1 MKLFKKQKGD
11 SFSGP
16 TIIDDLYKLKEFDN
30 FMSKSKPMDI
40 ESKTEYQKAIEVLD
54 QKEYQLAKQID
65 HDGLSDMYFFNNK
78 DKTFVILKDVKENDT
93 IFYFQVSLSFMAKP
107 TIYSLEAHQRINED
121 IDEYEVDSLHGL
133 FESYYSFPYR
143 FDENFE
149 INITPDMF
157 AKMKG
162 CFPIVNYMTVHDEI
176 KIDDFYYL
184 QEKYSSLI
192 DNLFPDRLK
201 NIVNLLLM
209 KYDKDITESNCDI
222 YKLLNNDV
230 YFKEKLLHE
239 SHFKNKNYE
248 SQFKDDMIL
257 INIALY
263 YIQAPDNIKDHVH
276 ELFGVQNKVAQSES
290 ALSEEETRNIISR
303 LNYPDITKLDI
314 NVPWQ
319 LKSYDLINLELA

>member
-30 FMSKSKPMDI
+30 FMSKSKPIDI
-40 ESKTEYQKAIEVLD
+40 ELKTEYQKAIEVLD

-133 FESYYSFPYR
+133 FKSYYSFPYR

-176 KIDDFYYL
+176 EIDDFYYL

-209 KYDKDITESNCDI
+209 RYDKDITEGDCDI
-222 YKLLNNDV
+222 YRLLNDDV

-239 SHFKNKNYE
+239 SHCVNNP
-248 SQFKDDMIL
+248 DL
-257 INIALY
+257 INVALS
-263 YIQAPDNIKDHVH
+263 YIQAPDKVKDYVH
-276 ELFGVQNKVAQSES
+276 ELLGMQNQFGHHGLV
-290 ALSEEETRNIISR
+290 LSEEDARNIISR

-319 LKSYDLINLELA
+319 LKSYSLEVDQEKE